1 MCGVVSKPNL
11 IGTANSLEKARE
23 IAKKND
29 GNEFITREKD
39 GTYTVTK
46 LDDSEINKVEQKP
59 SAEFGASVI
68 EFSLKQNSGSDK
80 IITNKNASFVNKAI
94 SKYQGSSLDK
104 VIENLEQKTEKVV
117 EDAKKTAEE
126 VFKDVKKTAGK
137 VVDTFGGII
146 HDGLEFLTPVKNFTK
161 NLFFQGTKSK
171 PINMRSSKSNCGP
184 CSGATVA
191 ELFVPGISKGRNDF
205 VLAVRDQ
212 AGKKVG
218 ALDESQVIKGV
229 KSVTQGKVDGRIID
243 NDYKPN
249 NKAEFQRLLSDIKS
263 ELENGNLLVMCTG
276 FSKKEDGPRHYV
288 TIIGIDK
295 SGNILVSD
303 SYKDKNGTSPDVW
316 SPEKLQ
322 ERMNRTDTSR
332 NKNSSLISFS
342 KVK

>member
-1 MCGVVSKPNL
+1 MCGVITKPNL

-68 EFSLKQNSGSDK
+68 EFSLKQNSGNDK

-104 VIENLEQKTEKVV
+104 VIENVEQKAEKVV
-117 EDAKKTAEE
+117 ED
-126 VFKDVKKTAGK
+126 VKKTAVK
-137 VVDTFGGII
+137 VVDTFGGLI

-161 NLFFQGTKSK
+161 NLFFQGTLNN
-171 PINMRSSKSNCGP
+171 PINMRSSSSNCGA
-184 CSGATVA
+184 CAGATVA
-191 ELFVPGISKGRNDF
+191 ELLVPGISKGRNDF
-205 VLAVRDQ
+205 VLNVRDQ
-212 AGKKVG
+212 AGKRVG
-218 ALDESQVIKGV
+218 ALTEGEIIKGV
-229 KSVTQGKVDGRIID
+229 KSVTKGKVDGKIVD

-249 NKAEFQRLLSDIKS
+249 NKAEFQRLLNDIKS
-263 ELENGNLLVMCTG
+263 ELEKGNLLVMCTG
-276 FSKKEDGPRHYV
+276 FSKRENGPRHYV
-288 TIIGIDK
+288 TIVGIDK
-295 SGNILVSD
+295 NGNLLVSD
-303 SYKDKNGTSPDVW
+303 SYKDKNGTAPDVW

-322 ERMNRTDTSR
+322 DRMNRTDTSR
-332 NKNSSLISFS
+332 NKNTSLITFS